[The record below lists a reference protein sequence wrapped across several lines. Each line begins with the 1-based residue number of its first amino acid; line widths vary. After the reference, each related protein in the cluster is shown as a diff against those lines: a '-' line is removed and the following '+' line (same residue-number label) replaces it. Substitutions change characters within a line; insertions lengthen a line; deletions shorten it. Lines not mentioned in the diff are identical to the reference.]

1 MGWSPDF
8 LKSKKKEIFLDIL
21 FSFAFIGQIISL
33 FLTRA
38 HVNWDSSQLF
48 LSEILNMDT
57 FWFPKEFDSTFYVQ
71 FLGNLR
77 DFMLANILCLSLGTL
92 ILAILAVSKK
102 EKITVLLA
110 TLYLLLFVII
120 AIPWLLGLVG
130 NHFCKL
136 LYISVS
142 FLLGANIWGGI
153 LYFVEGI
160 IIFVLFGSKLYR
172 GTDKD

>member
-1 MGWSPDF
+1 
-8 LKSKKKEIFLDIL
+8 
-21 FSFAFIGQIISL
+21 
-33 FLTRA
+33 
-38 HVNWDSSQLF
+38 
-48 LSEILNMDT
+48 
-57 FWFPKEFDSTFYVQ
+57 
-71 FLGNLR
+71 
-77 DFMLANILCLSLGTL
+77 MLANILCLSLGTL
-92 ILAILAVSKK
+92 ILAILAISKK